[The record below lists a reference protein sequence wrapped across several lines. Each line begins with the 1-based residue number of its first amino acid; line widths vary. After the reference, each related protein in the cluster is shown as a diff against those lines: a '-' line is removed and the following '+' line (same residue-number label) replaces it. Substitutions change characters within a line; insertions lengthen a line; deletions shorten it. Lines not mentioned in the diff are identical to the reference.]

1 MPIVIS
7 RQKQNKDCSRK
18 ESGSTLIEVLVAL
31 LVLSIGLVGLAAL
44 QSNGLKFNHS
54 SYLRTQS
61 TVLMYDIIDSMRANS
76 VVAKNT
82 SCYVVGIGGAVPT
95 CETMATEDINN
106 WKTSLSN
113 QLPSGDGAVT
123 SKIDAGGRRVY
134 TVTVQW
140 QDREYDAD
148 TGVPVTKNFSIDAE
162 I

>member
-1 MPIVIS
+1 M
-7 RQKQNKDCSRK
+7 RN
-18 ESGSTLIEVLVAL
+18 EAGSTLIEVLVAL

-76 VVAKNT
+76 VVARKTN
-82 SCYVVGIGGAVPT
+82 CYVVGIGGTVPT
-95 CETMATEDINN
+95 CETMATDDINN
-106 WKTSLSN
+106 WKTSLAN

-123 SKIDAGGRRVY
+123 SKINAGGRRVY
-134 TVTVQW
+134 TVSVQW
-140 QDREYDAD
+140 QDREYDQESGA
-148 TGVPVTKNFSIDAE
+148 PVTKTFTIDAE